1 MDAEGVF
8 SQKGQEIRGKAKKLT
23 SIGME
28 GYLAGRLGLVIDG
41 TGKDAEKIKR
51 QSKELDALGYETAM
65 IFVNTD
71 LETAMK
77 RNQARPRS
85 LPDQQ
90 VEAMWKDVQKNIG
103 KFQSMFGKN
112 FIVIDNSVGANY
124 EKATQSGYK
133 WASKFAD
140 QKIRRPVAKKWIERE
155 RAKK

>member
-1 MDAEGVF
+1 
-8 SQKGQEIRGKAKKLT
+8 
-23 SIGME
+23 ME